1 MRKFRL
7 IKKYPG
13 SPELNFIVTYGYL
26 GLNVNE
32 LCYQGID
39 LEKIL
44 RFSKEHIEDN
54 TEFWEEIL
62 DEDAYPEGTQV
73 QDEITKIYFTKTSE
87 GWLKYDIAKDK
98 TYRAI
103 HANEIGEGKR
113 YKLIKKPDANSL
125 KLTTKHY
132 EVLAL
137 KIPGNE
143 HWEITK
149 IGNGTW
155 DNWSDLHV
163 QTQLKKGIWK
173 VKRVK
178 RLSDGEI
185 FSIGDEVEY
194 FSLGLKHQFIITGF
208 ILSKDGDRCLL
219 SSERFQHHIDL
230 FSIDSECINN
240 YKLQKS
246 KKQPVLITQD
256 CVEVFEGDEYY
267 TVCENSYNISINTA
281 TKDCVKKLNN
291 KTKIFST
298 KEKADNYIIWNKPM
312 LSLKE
317 IAGIYPGINK
327 NHANTP
333 SHQAELLKKLAE
345 EKYYNR

>member
-13 SPELNFIVTYGYL
+13 SPELNFIVTYGDFW
-26 GLNVNE
+26 LNGF
-32 LCYQGID
+32 CYQGTNLKTIS
-39 LEKIL
+39 
-44 RFSKEHIEDN
+44 RFSKEHIEEN
-54 TEFWEEIL
+54 PEFWEEIL
-62 DEDAYPEGTQV
+62 DE
-73 QDEITKIYFTKTSE
+73 K
-87 GWLKYDIAKDK
+87 DI
-98 TYRAI
+98 
-103 HANEIGEGKR
+103 
-113 YKLIKKPDANSL
+113 
-125 KLTTKHY
+125 KLTTEHY

-163 QTQLKKGIWK
+163 QAQLKKGIWK

-208 ILSKDGDRCLL
+208 ILAKDGDRCLL

-230 FSIDSECINN
+230 FSIDSEYINN
-240 YKLQKS
+240 YNLQKS
-246 KKQPVLITQD
+246 KKQPVFIAQD

-345 EKYYNR
+345 EKYYK

>member
-1 MRKFRL
+1 MRKFKL

-13 SPELNFIVTYGYL
+13 SPELNFVVTYGDF
-26 GLNVNE
+26 GLNGF
-32 LCYQGID
+32 CYQGTD
-39 LEKIL
+39 LKTIS

-54 TEFWEEIL
+54 PEFWEEIL
-62 DEDAYPEGTQV
+62 DED
-73 QDEITKIYFTKTSE
+73 
-87 GWLKYDIAKDK
+87 
-98 TYRAI
+98 
-103 HANEIGEGKR
+103 N
-113 YKLIKKPDANSL
+113 L
-125 KLTTKHY
+125 KLTTEDY
-132 EVLAL
+132 EILSF

-143 HWEITK
+143 HWEVTK

-163 QTQLKKGIWK
+163 KTQLEKGIWK
-173 VKRVK
+173 IKRVK
-178 RLSDGEI
+178 RLSDGTV

-194 FSLGLKHQFIITGF
+194 FVSNNKYIFQICGF
-208 ILSKDGDRCLL
+208 VLTKNERIVL
-219 SSERFQHHIDL
+219 SSQNYVYHVDL
-230 FSIDSECINN
+230 FSNKAKYIDNCGLIH
-240 YKLQKS
+240 S
-246 KKQPVLITQD
+246 KKQPVLIAQD

-345 EKYYNR
+345 GKYYNR

>member
-1 MRKFRL
+1 MK
-7 IKKYPG
+7 
-13 SPELNFIVTYGYL
+13 T
-26 GLNVNE
+26 
-32 LCYQGID
+32 
-39 LEKIL
+39 IL
-44 RFSKEHIEDN
+44 RFSKEHIEAN
-54 TEFWEEIL
+54 PEFWEEIL

-73 QDEITKIYFTKTSE
+73 QDEITEKYFTKTSE

-98 TYRAI
+98 TYREI

-125 KLTTKHY
+125 KLKT
-132 EVLAL
+132 EEWEILAF

-143 HWEITK
+143 HWEVTK
-149 IGNGTW
+149 IVNGSW

-163 QTQLKKGIWK
+163 KTQLEKGIWK
-173 VKRVK
+173 IKRVK

-185 FSIGDEVEY
+185 FSIGDEVEV
-194 FSLGLKHQFIITGF
+194 FISNKRNTVKINFTICAF
-208 ILSKDGDRCLL
+208 TLSEN
-219 SSERFQHHIDL
+219 ERMMLMGKEYDYYIDL
-230 FSIDSECINN
+230 CPCAPRNN
-240 YKLQKS
+240 ENFKLQKS
-246 KKQPVLITQD
+246 KKQPVLIAQD

-345 EKYYNR
+345 EKYYK